1 MSVFIGAVNVSAF
14 GQLHA
19 LRHYCISILFS
30 HCFYHHLMRT
40 SLARLA
46 LTIALASALST
57 SAFAQALIP
66 PTRLGFSLGAGL
78 NMGSSSQTVW
88 RPEVRDRITGPDSSL
103 LSTFA
108 AQTSQLFTEGASE
121 IGLTAGVYVGFPL
134 TKTIHL
140 SGRIGYNGLNA
151 HADATQSR
159 NDTTVVSSI
168 HSSVPTIEITP
179 ALEFYDLIPGLDIH
193 PIIGLELGL
202 PIAESQSQ
210 KATATVGQSV
220 NETQFTRD
228 ATIPNTTL
236 RAAIL
241 LGVGYTFQLS
251 NSMFLQPELS
261 YRLPLT
267 NVSTAAEYSPW
278 TIPQLRFGVNVFF
291 DISSKNETR
300 PQRTGSTGITASMD
314 RIVALDNSGR
324 EAPVPQINVEDV
336 TYTEMFP
343 LVPYVFH
350 GENQTSPDATLQ
362 RLQTDRTSGE
372 FNIDRMPLDAIEINR
387 NLLNV
392 IGSRMRTFNQASL
405 TITGTHDGKGEART
419 ANLSKQ
425 RAENAKQ
432 YLVSNFG
439 IDAGRIATEAR
450 GLPARPSSATDPEG
464 VAENR
469 RVEFSSNVP
478 DVLAPIVVTA
488 DNQRVAQPS
497 AVVFYPTVVTQDS
510 IASWVLS
517 VTQAG
522 RPLRTINGDGVP
534 KSLTWSI
541 RPNELSDAQVPVDWE
556 FTANGLAGESST
568 VNGSIPV
575 DYLSSVRRRT
585 QNLPDKTVD
594 KYSLILFDFDKA
606 EMTADNRRILE
617 QMVLPAIK
625 SNSKVSIIGYTDRIG
640 SDDHNLKL
648 SRERAAVVKAFL
660 SQQAKDAQYT
670 ATGVGEQM
678 PIFAQEQAIGRH
690 LSRTVQVVIETPRR

>member
-1 MSVFIGAVNVSAF
+1 
-14 GQLHA
+14 
-19 LRHYCISILFS
+19 
-30 HCFYHHLMRT
+30 MR
-40 SLARLA
+40 SLLVRLA
-46 LTIALASALST
+46 FMIACVSSVATIAS
-57 SAFAQALIP
+57 AQALIP

-78 NMGSSSQTVW
+78 NMGSPSQQVW
-88 RPEVRDRITGPDSSL
+88 RPEVARSISGPDSSIL
-103 LSTFA
+103 RSFA
-108 AQTSQLFTEGASE
+108 SETGQLFTQGASE
-121 IGLTAGVYVGFPL
+121 LGFAAGVYVGFPI
-134 TKTIHL
+134 TNTIHL
-140 SGRIGYNGLNA
+140 SGRVGYNGLNA
-151 HADATQSR
+151 HADATQR
-159 NDTTVVSSI
+159 RGDTTVASSI
-168 HSSVPTIEITP
+168 HSNVPTIELTP
-179 ALEFYDLIPGLDIH
+179 ALEFYDLIPGLNLH
-193 PIIGLELGL
+193 PILGLELGL

-210 KATATVGQSV
+210 KATSSTTTQASR
-220 NETQFTRD
+220 ETQLTRD

-236 RAAIL
+236 RAAIM

-251 NSMFLQPELS
+251 NSMFLQPELT

-267 NVSTAAEYSPW
+267 NVSTAADFSPW

-291 DISSKNETR
+291 DISSKDETR
-300 PQRTGSTGITASMD
+300 PQRTGSTAITASMD
-314 RIVALDNSGR
+314 RVVALDNSGR
-324 EAPVPQINVEDV
+324 EAPVSQINVEDV

-343 LVPYVFH
+343 FVPYVFH
-350 GENQTSPDATLQ
+350 GENQASPDASMQ

-392 IGSRMRTFNQASL
+392 IGSRMRSIPQATL
-405 TITGTHDGKGEART
+405 TVTGTHDGKNEART

-425 RAENAKQ
+425 RADNAKQ

-439 IDAGRIATEAR
+439 IDAGRITTEAR
-450 GLPARPSSATDPEG
+450 GLPVRASSANDPEG

-478 DVLAPIVVTA
+478 DILAPIVVTA
-488 DNQRVAQPS
+488 DNQRVAQPN
-497 AVVFYPTVVTQDS
+497 AIVFYPTVTTQDS
-510 IASWVLS
+510 IASWSLN

-522 RPLRTINGDGVP
+522 RSLRTINGAGMP

-556 FTANGLAGESST
+556 FTANGLAGESSSVT
-568 VNGSIPV
+568 GSIPV

-585 QNLPDKTVD
+585 ENLADKTVD

-625 SNSKVSIIGYTDRIG
+625 SNSKVTIIGYTDRIG

-648 SRERAAVVKAFL
+648 SRERAAAVKAFL
-660 SQQAKDAQYT
+660 SSQAKDAQYT

-678 PIFAQEQAIGRH
+678 PIFAQEQPIGRH

>member
-1 MSVFIGAVNVSAF
+1 
-14 GQLHA
+14 
-19 LRHYCISILFS
+19 
-30 HCFYHHLMRT
+30 
-40 SLARLA
+40 
-46 LTIALASALST
+46 
-57 SAFAQALIP
+57 
-66 PTRLGFSLGAGL
+66 
-78 NMGSSSQTVW
+78 MGSPSQTVW
-88 RPEVRDRITGPDSSL
+88 RPDVTSRITGPDSSTL
-103 LSTFA
+103 REFA
-108 AQTSQLFTEGASE
+108 KETQQLFTQGASE
-121 IGLTAGVYVGFPL
+121 LGLTAGVYVGFPL
-134 TKTIHL
+134 TNTIHL
-140 SGRIGYNGLNA
+140 SGRLGYNGLNA
-151 HADATQSR
+151 HADASQRTG
-159 NDTTVVSSI
+159 DTVAASSI

-193 PIIGLELGL
+193 PILGLELGL

-210 KATATVGQSV
+210 KAVVSSNNQPAR
-220 NETQFTRD
+220 ETQLTRD

-251 NSMFLQPELS
+251 SSMYLQPELS
-261 YRLPLT
+261 YRIPLT
-267 NVSTAAEYSPW
+267 DVSTAADFSPW
-278 TIPQLRFGVNVFF
+278 KIPQLRFGVNVFF
-291 DISSKNETR
+291 DISSKNTER

-324 EAPVPQINVEDV
+324 EAPVSQINVEDV

-350 GENQTSPDATLQ
+350 GENQAAPDATLQ
-362 RLQTDRTSGE
+362 RMQTDRTSGDFTTE
-372 FNIDRMPLDAIEINR
+372 RLPLDAIEINR

-392 IGSRMRTFNQASL
+392 IGTRMRSINHATL

-419 ANLSKQ
+419 ANLSRQ

-432 YLVSNFG
+432 YLVSTYG
-439 IDAGRIATEAR
+439 IDAQRITTEAR
-450 GLPARPSSATDPEG
+450 GLPARASSATDPEG

-478 DVLAPIVVTA
+478 DILAPIVVTA

-497 AVVFYPTVVTQDS
+497 AIVFYPTVVTQDS
-510 IASWVLS
+510 IASWSLNI
-517 VTQAG
+517 TQAG
-522 RPLRTINGDGVP
+522 RALRTINGAGVP

-568 VNGSIPV
+568 VTGSIPV

-585 QNLPDKTVD
+585 ENLPDKTVD

-606 EMTADNRRILE
+606 DITPDNRRVLE

-640 SDDHNLKL
+640 SDEHNLKL
-648 SRERAAVVKAFL
+648 SRERAAAVKAFL
-660 SQQAKDAQYT
+660 SKQAKDAQYT

-678 PIFAQEQAIGRH
+678 PIFAQEQPIGRH